1 MYRTSSSGMLL
12 IAAIIAL
19 SALTSAFAQEP
30 INAENAA
37 TAPSPGHFVLKEQV
51 RYNRLRLQ
59 ADWARNDRD
68 IDDVEFLTTLN
79 AGVTKDISLSLRMP
93 VFLREQDAVG
103 GGTDREEGIG
113 DFTAL
118 AKWRIVQ
125 KDLSALDTLRIS
137 LLGGAKIRT
146 GDSPFTSDAYNPILG
161 AALTHVRGRHG
172 INADLQWTFTTDGND
187 DPLYPGEST
196 ADLLRYDA
204 AYVYRLYPEKFT
216 AESKGG
222 LYAVMEMNGAYET
235 NGDNEI
241 LISPGVMYEATWWTL
256 ELSVQLPALEDV
268 DRRAEYDYAV
278 VAGMRLSF

>member
-1 MYRTSSSGMLL
+1 MNTAIHNFMLT
-12 IAAIIAL
+12 IVVAISY
-19 SALTSAFAQEP
+19 SALTSARAQEP
-30 INAENAA
+30 PNAENAA
-37 TAPSPGHFVLKEQV
+37 TAPSPGHFVV
-51 RYNRLRLQ
+51 REMVHYNRLKLN
-59 ADWARNDRD
+59 ANWPKEDRD
-68 IDDVEFLTTLN
+68 IEDVEFMTQLN
-79 AGVTKDISLSLRMP
+79 AGLTQNVSLSLRLP
-93 VFLREQDAVG
+93 VFLREQDANG
-103 GGTDREEGIG
+103 GGTDREEGVG

-137 LLGGAKIRT
+137 LVGGAKIRT

-222 LYAVMEMNGAYET
+222 FYAVMEMNGAYET
-235 NGDNEI
+235 NGDHEI
-241 LISPGVMYEATWWTL
+241 LISPGVMYEAARWTL
-256 ELSVQLPALEDV
+256 ELSVQLPALEDI
-268 DRRAEYDYAV
+268 DHRAEYDYAV
-278 VAGMRLSF
+278 VAGVRLSF